1 MSLKVC
7 YILPRLFPL
16 DSGVLTSGRTVTC
29 VALALALRRRGI
41 QTEIIAPVAEG
52 RQEFL
57 SRHEAAEIIR
67 PLPSYGGGMIRKAM
81 GDIYSLRCGLKRR
94 VREVHYDVVHSH
106 AGSFPYAVAPL
117 AVKGKDT
124 VRLHSLY
131 CPLGAQ
137 AGFYGSW
144 WERPLLAR
152 YVLHKLDKVVA
163 VTRNVQQSLEKAGI
177 SPGKI
182 HFVPMC
188 VDTRRFYPRKPRR
201 PSKYFPDNSEG
212 TRVLYVGNGSKEKG
226 LVELLHAVR
235 LLIQS
240 KRRLFLVATIENAND
255 IEEYSL
261 GASAARDLVKDLGI
275 EDHVRFLGTVDSI
288 EDLYADSDFMVL
300 PWNTTRGPSD
310 YPMAVLENM
319 AMGKCTVSTPVG
331 GCPELLRKGEAGIL
345 TTGFSPES
353 IAQAMERVISNPEAR
368 MATAEAALEVSRS
381 LSAEACAGKMVDL
394 YRALLEN
401 RTSSGGMGSDN

>member
-29 VALALALRRRGI
+29 SALALELRRRGN
-41 QTEIIAPVAEG
+41 QVEIIAPVAEG
-52 RQEFL
+52 REQAL

-67 PLPSYGGGMIRKAM
+67 PLPALGGGMIRKAL
-81 GDIYSLRCGLKRR
+81 GDLYSLRRGLRKRA
-94 VREVHYDVVHSH
+94 REMPYDVVHSH

-117 AVKGKDT
+117 AIKGMET

-137 AGFYGSW
+137 AGVYSSW
-144 WERPLLAR
+144 WERPFVAR
-152 YVLHKLDKVVA
+152 YVLNKLDKVVA
-163 VTRNVQQSLEKAGI
+163 VTGNVRQSLEQAGVAQD
-177 SPGKI
+177 KI

-188 VDTRRFYPRKPRR
+188 VDTRRFQPSRR
-201 PSKYFPDNSEG
+201 RTPDRFFPESFEG
-212 TRVLYVGNGSKEKG
+212 ARVLYVGNGSREKG

-235 LLIQS
+235 ILVQRE
-240 KRRLFLVATIENAND
+240 RRLFLVATIENAND
-255 IEEYSL
+255 IEEYSV
-261 GASAARDLVKDLGI
+261 GADAARKLVKELGI

-288 EDLYADSDFMVL
+288 EDLYADADFMVL

-331 GCPELLRKGEAGIL
+331 GCPELLRNGKAGVL
-345 TTGFSPES
+345 TDGFSSESLAEAMDHVITHPE
-353 IAQAMERVISNPEAR
+353 VR
-368 MATAEAALEVSRS
+368 MATAEAALDVSAS
-381 LSAEACAGKMVDL
+381 LSVEACTDKMVEL
-394 YRALLEN
+394 YQALLAS
-401 RTSSGGMGSDN
+401 RTSSEG